1 MLMNINITPALIAK
15 VNAERTRQNNQGLF
29 LRLTIEGGGCSGF
42 QYIFDWDATQNAE
55 DRLFDDAVIIDP
67 MSLPFLNGATIDYVV
82 NLMGEDFKITNPNA
96 SSGCGCG
103 TSFAI

>member
-1 MLMNINITPALIAK
+1 MELHTTPALIAK
-15 VNAERTRQNNQGLF
+15 VTAERARLQNDALY

-42 QYIFDWDATQNAE
+42 QYIFAWDATINPE
-55 DRLFDDAVIIDP
+55 DKIFDGAVTTDP
-67 MSLPFLNGATIDYVV
+67 MSLPFLNGATLDYVV
-82 NLMGEDFKITNPNA
+82 GLMGEDFKITNPNA

>member
-1 MLMNINITPALIAK
+1 MTEQALKRVATMRGEK
-15 VNAERTRQNNQGLF
+15 NSAA
-29 LRLTIEGGGCSGF
+29 LRLRITVEGGGCSGF
-42 QYIFDWDATQNAE
+42 QYIFSWDDTVGADDLVFE
-55 DRLFDDAVIIDP
+55 DAVVTDTV
-67 MSLPFLNGATIDYVV
+67 SAPFLEEATIDYVV

>member
-1 MLMNINITPALIAK
+1 MTEQALKRVATMRREK
-15 VNAERTRQNNQGLF
+15 NSAA
-29 LRLTIEGGGCSGF
+29 LRLRITVEGGGCSGF
-42 QYIFDWDATQNAE
+42 QYIFSWD
-55 DRLFDDAVIIDP
+55 DRVGADDLVFEDAVVTDTV
-67 MSLPFLNGATIDYVV
+67 SAPFLEEATIDYVV